1 MKHLMNSYSIA
12 ARSFV
17 AIFVL
22 GLVCTAAAQP
32 KSDYEIVK
40 SFQAKYKAIR
50 EAIRE
55 AKTVQDCAEISADIA
70 ELQQQYAA
78 DTTLLNKA
86 LYPDKYDL
94 EIDNARVD
102 LNLAQNRLGLIET
115 QVARITDL
123 ETQVRTLSGKVDS
136 LSRENDKLMASL
148 DIMSKALVTNTKTID
163 SLKKVIDR
171 LREGLR
177 ARDAAIFAM
186 LDSMFMQYGKNV
198 QGLPDQEKKMLLGK
212 MERHNVVAEIHQA
225 AEQNL
230 KFLETTQLTGKDL
243 VQMLREQHK
252 FSSYWKGLGPRLSNL
267 YVNRRERE
275 REVAAIDTV
284 IAQWGR
290 KADTSLWAGLY
301 KQFTDNKIAIDSFSN
316 VGEFVANLGNY
327 LDTQGGDKNA
337 PEAERNAR
345 LNNFLKTV
353 WNPSVGT
360 QWIPML
366 VDQGIMTK
374 DQQTQLQSKL
384 TAWEEASKPS
394 YTLLY
399 ILIVL
404 VAIVLVFFILRRGR
418 KRSIPPPP
426 SQN

>member
-1 MKHLMNSYSIA
+1 VKRVWIIDVDAHKGDGVA
-12 ARSFV
+12 A
-17 AIFVL
+17 ITE
-22 GLVCTAAAQP
+22 G
-32 KSDYEIVK
+32 D
-40 SFQAKYKAIR
+40 
-50 EAIRE
+50 
-55 AKTVQDCAEISADIA
+55 
-70 ELQQQYAA
+70 
-78 DTTLLNKA
+78 DT
-86 LYPDKYDL
+86 
-94 EIDNARVD
+94 I
-102 LNLAQNRLGLIET
+102 I
-115 QVARITDL
+115 
-123 ETQVRTLSGKVDS
+123 TLSAH
-136 LSRENDKLMASL
+136 MAHGWPL
-148 DIMSKALVTNTKTID
+148 DLPETLEDGSPNPVFIPSDID
-163 SLKKVIDR
+163 IPIDRGEEDQYCDR

-186 LDSMFMQYGKNV
+186 VDSMFMQYGKNV

-418 KRSIPPPP
+418 RRSIPPPP